1 MTTSRELK
9 QALENNGYSSKE
21 EYLQELAEENGFDID
36 TVYMVAD
43 LLGDSELF
51 DGLVT
56 ALQDY

>member
-21 EYLQELAEENGFDID
+21 EYLQELAEENGLDID
-36 TVYMVAD
+36 TVHMVAD

>member
-1 MTTSRELK
+1 MTTSREIK

-21 EYLQELAEENGFDID
+21 EYLQELAEENGLDID

-56 ALQDY
+56 TLQDY

>member
-1 MTTSRELK
+1 MTISREIK

-21 EYLQELAEENGFDID
+21 EYLQELAEENGLDID

>member
-1 MTTSRELK
+1 MTTSREIK
-9 QALENNGYSSKE
+9 QALENNGYNSKE
-21 EYLQELAEENGFDID
+21 EYLQELAEENGLDIE

>member
-1 MTTSRELK
+1 MTTSREVK

-21 EYLQELAEENGFDID
+21 EYLQELAEENGLDIE

>member
-21 EYLQELAEENGFDID
+21 EYLQELAEENGLDID